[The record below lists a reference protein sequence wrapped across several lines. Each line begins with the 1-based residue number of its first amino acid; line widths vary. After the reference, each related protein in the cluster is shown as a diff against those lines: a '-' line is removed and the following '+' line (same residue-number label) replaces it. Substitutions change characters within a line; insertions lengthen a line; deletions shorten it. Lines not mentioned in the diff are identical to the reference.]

1 MNMKKVYNMKMAETN
16 ESGLLKADHV
26 SMVYKKNK
34 VQVLKDVSI
43 DVKKGEIVA
52 LLGPNGCGKSTLI
65 KCLTGILRPTAGKA
79 YVMNVDSFKHQRKIR
94 NHIGVVFNQKP
105 SFIVDLEVMDNLQY
119 FKAIYNL
126 SDNEF
131 DAMLALADRY
141 LHISTLFK
149 KPYRKL
155 SFGERVKCE
164 ITSVILHNPEV
175 LIFDEPTI
183 GLDYQAKV
191 GFYELLKH
199 LNEEYATTILLITH
213 EFDYMQEVCERVIIM
228 CNGQVVQEGSI
239 SDIMRERKVGY
250 SLTVNFV
257 EANDLPTFELLKTLA
272 VQYDEAK
279 CVMRFSCAD
288 EAERQIMLEKIVKG
302 VKITEIKTE
311 KSSFKEVFADVLQK
325 NVSHL

>member
-1 MNMKKVYNMKMAETN
+1 M
-16 ESGLLKADHV
+16 
-26 SMVYKKNK
+26 
-34 VQVLKDVSI
+34 
-43 DVKKGEIVA
+43 
-52 LLGPNGCGKSTLI
+52 
-65 KCLTGILRPTAGKA
+65 
-79 YVMNVDSFKHQRKIR
+79 
-94 NHIGVVFNQKP
+94 FNQKP
-105 SFIVDLEVMDNLQY
+105 SFIVDLEVMDNMLY

-126 SDNEF
+126 SDDEF
-131 DAMLALADRY
+131 DTMLALADRY
-141 LHISTLFK
+141 LHIASLYK

-164 ITSVILHNPEV
+164 ITSVILHNPAV

-191 GFYELLKH
+191 GFYELLKY
-199 LNEEYATTILLITH
+199 LNEKFATTILLITH

-228 CNGQVVQEGSI
+228 CNGQVVQEGAI
-239 SDIMRERKVGY
+239 SDIMRKRKVGY

-257 EANDLPTFELLKTLA
+257 EVNDQPTFESLKTQA

-279 CVMRFSCAD
+279 RVMRFSCAD
-288 EAERQIMLEKIVKG
+288 EAERQTMLEKIIKG

-311 KSSFKEVFADVLQK
+311 KASFKEVFADVLQK